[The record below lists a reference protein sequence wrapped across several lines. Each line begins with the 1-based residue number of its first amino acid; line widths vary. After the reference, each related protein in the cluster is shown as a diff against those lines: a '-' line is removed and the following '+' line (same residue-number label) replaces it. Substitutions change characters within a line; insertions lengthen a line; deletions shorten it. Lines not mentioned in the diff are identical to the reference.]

1 MAIEGD
7 LKDLNLPG
15 IVQVICLERRRF
27 VLTVRRRG
35 EEGAIF
41 FEDGEIVHARVG
53 ATEGE
58 DAVYRLLEWNDG
70 TFRVGNH
77 VTAPRRSITV
87 PWSSLLLEGA
97 RRVDERADREVPE
110 LAGGRTEPA
119 LSAVEIEQDSQLED
133 DLVPLLSRLQHAC
146 AQLAEDTGGKRSI
159 VTLQILTEM
168 VNLVMASSEEQ
179 QGRVATIISLAEA
192 LDRAGD
198 AYPRARLLQAQAS
211 SRNRLSARTVVN
223 LYNSWSNDP
232 EGRRETFGQ
241 VARGMIH
248 VLDTC
253 LSHFRDRFRSP
264 SIEEKWREACATF
277 LAELTREL
285 RETQF

>member
-1 MAIEGD
+1 MAVEGD

-27 VLTVRRRG
+27 VLTMRRRG
-35 EEGAIF
+35 EKGAIF
-41 FEDGEIVHARVG
+41 FDDGEIVHARLG

-58 DAVYRLLEWNDG
+58 DAVYQLLEWSDG
-70 TFRVGNH
+70 TFRLGNH
-77 VTAPRRSITV
+77 VTAPRRSVTV
-87 PWSSLLLEGA
+87 PWGHLLLEGA
-97 RRVDERADREVPE
+97 RRVDERKDQEGREPT
-110 LAGGRTEPA
+110 GGRTEPA
-119 LSAVEIEQDSQLED
+119 LSAVEIEQDSELED
-133 DLVPLLSRLQHAC
+133 DLVPLLSKLQHEC
-146 AQLAEDTGGKRSI
+146 AELADETGGRRSI
-159 VTLQILTEM
+159 VTLQTLTEM
-168 VNLVMASSEEQ
+168 VNLVVSSSEEQ
-179 QGRVATIISLAEA
+179 QGRAATIISLTEA

-198 AYPRARLLQAQAS
+198 AYPRARLLQAQAG

-277 LAELTREL
+277 LAELTHEL
-285 RETQF
+285 SETQF